1 MVANIEQHSDFDFIE
16 LYNMIL
22 LALFIKISNTVQ
34 IALWPIAC

>member
-1 MVANIEQHSDFDFIE
+1 MVTNIEQHSDFDFIE

-34 IALWPIAC
+34 IVLWPIAC